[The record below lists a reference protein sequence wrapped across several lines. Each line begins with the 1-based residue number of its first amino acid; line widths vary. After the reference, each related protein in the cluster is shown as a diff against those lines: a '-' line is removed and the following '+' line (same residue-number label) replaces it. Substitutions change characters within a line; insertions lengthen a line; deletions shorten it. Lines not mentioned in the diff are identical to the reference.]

1 MTEPKKATL
10 ASLQQHILEI
20 AQELDQVRASSP
32 KDASIINL
40 NIGRLQGLAQGIG
53 WVYLDNS
60 PEKPPAVGF
69 NFKEFGTLSPD
80 EEEHEGDDDNEA

>member
-10 ASLQQHILEI
+10 ANLQQHLLEI
-20 AQELDQVRASSP
+20 AQELDQVRASTP

-60 PEKPPAVGF
+60 PEKPSAVGF
-69 NFKEFGTLSPD
+69 NFKEFGILSPEE
-80 EEEHEGDDDNEA
+80 EEEHEGEDEA

>member
-10 ASLQQHILEI
+10 ANLQQHLLEI

-53 WVYLDNS
+53 WVYLDNNGQ
-60 PEKPPAVGF
+60 EKANSVGF
-69 NFKEFGTLSPD
+69 NFKEFGTLSP
-80 EEEHEGDDDNEA
+80 EEEEEEYEDEA